1 MRTAAKVDLNQR
13 EIVDSLRAVG
23 VSVQSLASIGKGC
36 PDLLC
41 AKPDG
46 MWLIEVKGPKG
57 KLNPEQQKFIAD
69 WRGPVYIA
77 RTVDDALKIVGAC
90 RQP

>member
-1 MRTAAKVDLNQR
+1 MRAAKVDLNHG
-13 EIVDSLRAVG
+13 EIVDALRKCG
-23 VSVQSLASIGKGC
+23 VSVQSLASIGNGC

-57 KLNPEQQKFIAD
+57 RTNIAQQKFIAD
-69 WRGPVYIA
+69 WHGPVYIA
-77 RTVDDALKIVGAC
+77 RTVDDALKIVGV
-90 RQP
+90 RLS